1 MRHSAAVGCRAKA
14 RPSRCGGGC
23 GAAGAAQRRFGSFG
37 RAGRMGGDAMPERK
51 LSDWI
56 CTDERI
62 DRLSAFE
69 EAFFYRLLTKADGKG
84 RVDARPQVLKSAVY
98 PLKKVTLKDV
108 EKAARKLVHV
118 GLASLY
124 ETEGREGFVCR
135 GLGSLP
141 AYPGNGG
148 QQIQGPGEGRGVC
161 PRGAA

>member
-1 MRHSAAVGCRAKA
+1 
-14 RPSRCGGGC
+14 
-23 GAAGAAQRRFGSFG
+23 
-37 RAGRMGGDAMPERK
+37 MPERK

-108 EKAARKLVHV
+108 EKPPAN
-118 GLASLY
+118 SC
-124 ETEGREGFVCR
+124 T
-135 GLGSLP
+135 SDLP
-141 AYPGNGG
+141 ASTK
-148 QQIQGPGEGRGVC
+148 R
-161 PRGAA
+161 RGARFCV

>member
-1 MRHSAAVGCRAKA
+1 
-14 RPSRCGGGC
+14 
-23 GAAGAAQRRFGSFG
+23 
-37 RAGRMGGDAMPERK
+37 MPERK

-124 ETEGREGFVCR
+124 ETEGREGLCVEDWGRYQRIR
-135 GLGSLP
+135 GTEVSKFKDP
-141 AYPGNGG
+141 
-148 QQIQGPGEGRGVC
+148 ERD
-161 PRGAA
+161 AA